1 MQKTRIA
8 VAGVFLILGAA
19 GCASMK
25 PGMGPSAPMVQS
37 MVAGWPTTSRDVAAW
52 AMQKYGAP
60 NEATATM
67 LVWHNNGPWKR
78 TIVYRDEVP
87 HAFPG
92 PHPDVMQQF
101 IDYRVPLDRYDEMA
115 MYDGSVVVERTN
127 GEMSA
132 RCDKEEANFLAL
144 NLANDIATG
153 RRTVEDAR
161 AMYAREIMA
170 FKQGQGGP
178 YTKGLQFSVPRGG
191 TADPDR
197 PAM

>member
-1 MQKTRIA
+1 M
-8 VAGVFLILGAA
+8 
-19 GCASMK
+19 
-25 PGMGPSAPMVQS
+25 
-37 MVAGWPTTSRDVAAW
+37 W

-60 NEATATM
+60 MEATATM

-78 TIVYRDEVP
+78 TIVFRDEVA

-92 PHPDVMQQF
+92 PHTDLLQQW

-115 MYDGSVVVERTN
+115 MYDGSVVIERTN

-170 FKQGQGGP
+170 FKQGRGGP

-197 PAM
+197 AAM

>member
-1 MQKTRIA
+1 MI
-8 VAGVFLILGAA
+8 
-19 GCASMK
+19 
-25 PGMGPSAPMVQS
+25 
-37 MVAGWPTTSRDVAAW
+37 AGWPATSREVAGW

-78 TIVYRDEVP
+78 TIVYRDDIP

-92 PHPDVMQQF
+92 PHTDLLQQF
-101 IDYRVPLDRYDEMA
+101 IDYRVPLDRYDDLA

-178 YTKGLQFSVPRGG
+178 YTKALQFSVPRGG

>member
-1 MQKTRIA
+1 
-8 VAGVFLILGAA
+8 
-19 GCASMK
+19 
-25 PGMGPSAPMVQS
+25 
-37 MVAGWPTTSRDVAAW
+37 
-52 AMQKYGAP
+52 
-60 NEATATM
+60 
-67 LVWHNNGPWKR
+67 
-78 TIVYRDEVP
+78 
-87 HAFPG
+87 AFPG